1 MLLYFAVYF
10 LAINIIG
17 LMVMLIDKRRA
28 IHHQYRIPEKTLW
41 FITIIGGAIG
51 TTLGMWLFRHKTKHI
66 SFKWGFPFIA
76 ILQVLL
82 LFYYLIE

>member
-1 MLLYFAVYF
+1 M
-10 LAINIIG
+10 
-17 LMVMLIDKRRA
+17 
-28 IHHQYRIPEKTLW
+28 W

>member
-28 IHHQYRIPEKTLW
+28 IHHQYRIPEKNIVVYYDYRRGNW
-41 FITIIGGAIG
+41 NN
-51 TTLGMWLFRHKTKHI
+51 FRDVVI
-66 SFKWGFPFIA
+66 SP
-76 ILQVLL
+76 
-82 LFYYLIE
+82 